1 MLTYKKLY
9 QRVRE
14 STGLDVLTPGTV
26 QAIVENCDADLTG
39 RGYRDFIEVTL
50 EPFREKREDETEK
63 EYEKAKLLMYEDH
76 GYGLYSFNIPED
88 MRRILYLKVATEYKM
103 LHGLR
108 LSITS
113 DRINNIIVDNK
124 ELRSAFTNIEQ
135 GLLFYTNNNKVY
147 FETRDRQAGLISVRF
162 GYDKKIMV
170 PSEPKIEDFET
181 TVIPIRQ
188 EFEDAIV
195 LYGIYQ
201 IYLRY
206 GKEIEKIQLALNNYK
221 YFVEDMVS
229 TLAHE
234 DDYDREQGTK
244 VLEHM

>member
-14 STGLDVLTPGTV
+14 STGLDVLTPGTI
-26 QAIVENCDADLTG
+26 QAIIENCDADLTG
-39 RGYRDFIEVTL
+39 RGYRDFVEITL
-50 EPFREKREDETEK
+50 EPERDKREDETDK
-63 EYEKAKLLMYEDH
+63 EYQEALGLMYKDH
-76 GYGLYSFNIPED
+76 GHGLYSFAVPQD
-88 MRRILYLKVATEYKM
+88 TRRILYLKVATEYKM
-103 LHGLR
+103 LQGLR
-108 LSITS
+108 LSINS
-113 DRINNIIVDNK
+113 DRVNNIIVGQR
-124 ELRSAFTNIEQ
+124 ELRSSFADIEQ
-135 GLLFYTNNNKVY
+135 QVLFYTNNGRVY
-147 FETRDRQAGLISVRF
+147 FETRDRQANLTSVRF
-162 GYDKKIMV
+162 GYDKKIIV
-170 PSEPKIEDFET
+170 PEEPKVEDFET

-206 GKEIEKIQLALNNYK
+206 GKELERIQLSLNNYK

>member
-14 STGLDVLTPGTV
+14 STGLDVLTPGTI
-26 QAIVENCDADLTG
+26 QAIIENCDADLTG
-39 RGYRDFIEVTL
+39 RGYRDFVEITIEP
-50 EPFREKREDETEK
+50 ERDKREDETDK
-63 EYEKAKLLMYEDH
+63 EYQEALRFMYKNH
-76 GYGLYSFNIPED
+76 GHGLYSFEIPQD

-103 LHGLR
+103 LQGLR
-108 LSITS
+108 LSINS
-113 DRINNIIVDNK
+113 DRVNNIIVGQK
-124 ELRSAFTNIEQ
+124 ELRSSFTDIEQ
-135 GLLFYTNNNKVY
+135 QVLFYTNNGRVY
-147 FETRDRQAGLISVRF
+147 FETRDRQATLTSVRF
-162 GYDKKIMV
+162 GYDKKIIV
-170 PSEPKIEDFET
+170 PEEPKVEDFET

-206 GKEIEKIQLALNNYK
+206 GKELERIQLSLNNYK

>member
-14 STGLDVLTPGTV
+14 STGLDVLTPGTM

-39 RGYRDFIEVTL
+39 RGYRDFLEVTL
-50 EPFREKREDETEK
+50 EPERDKREDETEK
-63 EYEKAKLLMYEDH
+63 EYEEAKKLMYHSH
-76 GYGLYSFNIPED
+76 GYGLYSFDIPED

-103 LHGLR
+103 LQGLR
-108 LSITS
+108 LSINS
-113 DRINNIIVDNK
+113 DRVNNIIVEK
-124 ELRSAFTNIEQ
+124 GQLRTAFTNIEQ
-135 GLLFYTNNNKVY
+135 ELIFYTNNNKVY
-147 FETRDRQAGLISVRF
+147 FETRDRQADLTDIRF

-170 PSEPKIEDFET
+170 PDEPKLEDYET
-181 TVIPIRQ
+181 TVIPIRR

-201 IYLRY
+201 VYLRY
-206 GKEIEKIQLALNNYK
+206 GKEVERIQLSLNNYK
-221 YFVEDMVS
+221 YYVEDIVA

>member
-9 QRVRE
+9 QRIRE
-14 STGLDVLTPGTV
+14 TTGLDVLTPGTI
-26 QAIVENCDADLTG
+26 QSIIENCDADLTG
-39 RGYRDFIEVTL
+39 RGYRDFVEITL
-50 EPFREKREDETEK
+50 EPFRDKKETESDK
-63 EYEKAKLLMYEDH
+63 EYEDAKKLMYTDH

-88 MRRILYLKVATEYKM
+88 MRRILYLKVANNYKM
-103 LHGLR
+103 IQCLR
-108 LSITS
+108 LSINN
-113 DRINNIIVDNK
+113 DRVNNSVVSNG
-124 ELRSAFTNIEQ
+124 ELRSSFVDIEQ
-135 GLLFYTNNNKVY
+135 EALFYTNNNKVY
-147 FETRDRQAGLISVRF
+147 FETKDRNTAIVTIRF
-162 GYDKKIMV
+162 GYDKKIMI
-170 PSEPKIEDFET
+170 PEEPKVENFEST
-181 TVIPIRQ
+181 IIPIRQ

-206 GKEIEKIQLALNNYK
+206 GKELEKIQLALNNYK

-244 VLEHM
+244 ILEHV

>member
-26 QAIVENCDADLTG
+26 QSIIENCDADLTG

-50 EPFREKREDETEK
+50 EPIRAKREDETEK
-63 EYEKAKLLMYEDH
+63 EFEEALKLMYEDH
-76 GYGLYSFNIPED
+76 GYGLYSFDLPKD
-88 MRRILYLKVATEYKM
+88 LRRILYLKVATDYKM
-103 LHGLR
+103 YQGLR

-113 DRINNIIVDNK
+113 DRINNRILEGGI
-124 ELRSAFTNIEQ
+124 LRSAFTNIEQ
-135 GLLFYTNNNKVY
+135 GLLFYTNNGKVF
-147 FETRDRQAGLISVRF
+147 FELRDRQADVVTVKF

-170 PSEPKIEDFET
+170 PEEPKVEDFEIT
-181 TVIPIRQ
+181 EIPIRQ

-201 IYLRY
+201 VYLRY

>member
-14 STGLDVLTPGTV
+14 STGLDILTPGTM

-39 RGYRDFIEVTL
+39 RGYRDFLEVTL
-50 EPFREKREDETEK
+50 EPERDKREDETEK
-63 EYEKAKLLMYEDH
+63 EYEEAKKLMYHSH
-76 GYGLYSFNIPED
+76 GYGLYSFDIPED
-88 MRRILYLKVATEYKM
+88 MRRILYLKVATEFKM
-103 LHGLR
+103 LQGLR
-108 LSITS
+108 LSINS
-113 DRINNIIVDNK
+113 DRVNNIIVDK
-124 ELRSAFTNIEQ
+124 GKLRTAFTNIEQ
-135 GLLFYTNNNKVY
+135 ELIFYTNNNKVY
-147 FETRDRQAGLISVRF
+147 FETRDRQAELTDIRF

-170 PSEPKIEDFET
+170 PDEPKLEDYET
-181 TVIPIRQ
+181 TVIPIRR

-201 IYLRY
+201 VYLRY
-206 GKEIEKIQLALNNYK
+206 GKEVERIQLSLNNYK
-221 YFVEDMVS
+221 YYVEDIVA

>member
-14 STGLDVLTPGTV
+14 STGLDVLTPGTM

-39 RGYRDFIEVTL
+39 RGYRDFLEVTL
-50 EPFREKREDETEK
+50 EPERDKREDETEK
-63 EYEKAKLLMYEDH
+63 EYEEAKKLMYHSH
-76 GYGLYSFNIPED
+76 GYGLYSFDIPED

-103 LHGLR
+103 LQGLR
-108 LSITS
+108 LSINS
-113 DRINNIIVDNK
+113 DRVNNIIVEK
-124 ELRSAFTNIEQ
+124 GKLRTAFTNIEQ
-135 GLLFYTNNNKVY
+135 ELIFYTNNNKVY
-147 FETRDRQAGLISVRF
+147 FETRDRQVDLTDIRF

-170 PSEPKIEDFET
+170 PDEPKLEDYET
-181 TVIPIRQ
+181 TVIPIRR

-201 IYLRY
+201 VYLRY
-206 GKEIEKIQLALNNYK
+206 GKEVERIQLSLNNYK
-221 YFVEDMVS
+221 YYVEDIVS

>member
-14 STGLDVLTPGTV
+14 STGLDVLTPGTI
-26 QAIVENCDADLTG
+26 QAIIENCDADLTG
-39 RGYRDFIEVTL
+39 RGYRDFVEVTI
-50 EPFREKREDETEK
+50 EPLRDQREDETDK
-63 EYEKAKLLMYEDH
+63 EYEEAKKFMYEEH

-88 MRRILYLKVATEYKM
+88 MRRLLYLKVATDYIM
-103 LHGLR
+103 LQGLR
-108 LSITS
+108 LSINS
-113 DRINNIIVDNK
+113 DRVNNHVVEK
-124 ELRSAFTNIEQ
+124 GKLRSAFTNIEQ
-135 GLLFYTNNNKVY
+135 GLIFYTNNNKVY
-147 FETRDRQAGLISVRF
+147 FELRDRDAEVMAVRF
-162 GYDKKIMV
+162 GYDKKIIV
-170 PSEPKIEDFET
+170 PNEPKVEDFET

-206 GKEIEKIQLALNNYK
+206 GKELERIQLSLNNYK
-221 YFVEDMVS
+221 YFVEDMVA

-244 VLEHM
+244 ILEHM